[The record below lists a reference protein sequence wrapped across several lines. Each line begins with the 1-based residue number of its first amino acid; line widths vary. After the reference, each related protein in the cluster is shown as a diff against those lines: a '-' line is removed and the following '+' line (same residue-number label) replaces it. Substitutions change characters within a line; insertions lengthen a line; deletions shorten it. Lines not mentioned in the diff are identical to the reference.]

1 MAGNAAG
8 RTHEFDA
15 SKLARRLGNLDLML
29 TDVIEYIVKDY
40 VALCT
45 YFNGLLHA
53 AETSRKDVGICA

>member
-1 MAGNAAG
+1 
-8 RTHEFDA
+8 
-15 SKLARRLGNLDLML
+15 ML
-29 TDVIEYIVKDY
+29 TEVIEYIVKDY